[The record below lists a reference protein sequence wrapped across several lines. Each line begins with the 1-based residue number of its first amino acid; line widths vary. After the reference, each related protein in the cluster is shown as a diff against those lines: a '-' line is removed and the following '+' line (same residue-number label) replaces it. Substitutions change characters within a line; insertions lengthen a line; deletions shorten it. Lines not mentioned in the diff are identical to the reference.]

1 MGSRWAYYS
10 KTATEM
16 HYTFHLA
23 FDEEGGVRL
32 TRGEPGLA
40 KGERSME
47 LALKVPRSLWR
58 TAQLSAR
65 IEIADPGNPKA
76 EIDVT
81 AAAAAIRE
89 TLGDGV
95 NVVLTVDEPEA

>member
-1 MGSRWAYYS
+1 MGPRNSTVS
-10 KTATEM
+10 STEVEM
-16 HYTFHLA
+16 FFQLV
-23 FDEEGGVRL
+23 FDERGNIRL
-32 TRGEPGLA
+32 TRTEGKLD
-40 KGERSME
+40 KGERSMGVT
-47 LALKVPRSLWR
+47 LKAPRSLWR

-95 NVVLTVDEPEA
+95 NIELTVADRAEN

>member
-32 TRGEPGLA
+32 TRG
-40 KGERSME
+40 E